1 MGSKA
6 RSAAKVKLNSFDDLF
21 GDVQKGT
28 GEQITYAKLADLHTF
43 KGHPLP
49 HFGVWQKIQSG
60 ITAPKRYYPQKPPL
74 ARVQFWKHSKRSR
87 STGGDEMNMIE
98 LKDQIDILKTDMD
111 GLTAL
116 VHTFLEGI
124 RSESVS
130 IDEIINA
137 TAALYML
144 VEVIAE
150 RMESIK
156 NDLDSISSS
165 SE

>member
-1 MGSKA
+1 M
-6 RSAAKVKLNSFDDLF
+6 D
-21 GDVQKGT
+21 
-28 GEQITYAKLADLHTF
+28 
-43 KGHPLP
+43 
-49 HFGVWQKIQSG
+49 
-60 ITAPKRYYPQKPPL
+60 
-74 ARVQFWKHSKRSR
+74 
-87 STGGDEMNMIE
+87 MIE
-98 LKDQIDILKTDMD
+98 LKDQIDILQTDMD

-137 TAALYML
+137 TSALYL
-144 VEVIAE
+144 LIGIISD
-150 RMESIK
+150 RMENIK

>member
-1 MGSKA
+1 M
-6 RSAAKVKLNSFDDLF
+6 D
-21 GDVQKGT
+21 
-28 GEQITYAKLADLHTF
+28 
-43 KGHPLP
+43 
-49 HFGVWQKIQSG
+49 
-60 ITAPKRYYPQKPPL
+60 
-74 ARVQFWKHSKRSR
+74 
-87 STGGDEMNMIE
+87 MIE
-98 LKDQIDILKTDMD
+98 LKDRIDILQTDMD

-137 TAALYML
+137 TSALYL
-144 VEVIAE
+144 LIGIISE

-156 NDLDSISSS
+156 IDLDSISSS

>member
-1 MGSKA
+1 
-6 RSAAKVKLNSFDDLF
+6 
-21 GDVQKGT
+21 
-28 GEQITYAKLADLHTF
+28 
-43 KGHPLP
+43 
-49 HFGVWQKIQSG
+49 
-60 ITAPKRYYPQKPPL
+60 
-74 ARVQFWKHSKRSR
+74 
-87 STGGDEMNMIE
+87 MNMIE

-137 TAALYML
+137 TAALYL
-144 VEVIAE
+144 LIGIISE

-156 NDLDSISSS
+156 NDMVSVS